1 MINLNYEV
9 EISYLKFEIFLSF
22 KRRSILKLEGK
33 VAIVT
38 GSSRGLGK
46 AIALSFAREGATV
59 VIAARSQAEQ
69 KGLPGTIF
77 KTVDEIK
84 AQGGTALA
92 VACDVTEEASV
103 NSMVDKTLEEFGRVD
118 VLVNNAGIAFYH
130 LVLETPARRWEIVMK
145 VNLLGPFQCSKAV
158 LYDMIKRRS
167 GSIINISSLA
177 ADERDEGT
185 VPTGAAYA
193 ASKAAL
199 DRFTFSLAAEAGKH
213 NIAVNALKPH
223 KVVDTDG
230 MRLWQPDADR
240 SLWQSTDMM
249 VRSAVFLASQDG
261 SGVTATIATDREICT
276 WHGL

>member
-1 MINLNYEV
+1 M
-9 EISYLKFEIFLSF
+9 
-22 KRRSILKLEGK
+22 KLEGK

-46 AIALSFAREGATV
+46 AIAAGFASQGAAV
-59 VIAARSQAEQ
+59 VIAARSQKEQ

-77 KTVDEIK
+77 KTADEIK

-92 VACDVTEEASV
+92 VACDVTDETSV
-103 NSMVDKTLEEFGRVD
+103 DNMVEKALDEFGRVD
-118 VLVNNAGIAFYH
+118 VLVNNAGIAFYYP
-130 LVLETPARRWEIVMK
+130 VLETSAKRWELVMK
-145 VNLLGPFQCSKAV
+145 VNLTGAFHCSKAV
-158 LYDMIKRRS
+158 LPDMIKRNS

-177 ADERDEGT
+177 ANERDEGM

-199 DRFTFSLAAEAGKH
+199 DRFTLSLAAETGKY

-223 KVVDTDG
+223 RIVDTDG
-230 MRLWQPDADR
+230 MRLWLPDADR
-240 SLWQSTDMM
+240 SSWQSTDMM
-249 VRSAVFLASQDG
+249 SRAAVFLAAQDG
-261 SGVTATIATDREICT
+261 RGVTATIATDREICT

>member
-1 MINLNYEV
+1 
-9 EISYLKFEIFLSF
+9 
-22 KRRSILKLEGK
+22 LKLKGK

-46 AIALSFAREGATV
+46 AIAAGFASQGAAI
-59 VIAARSQAEQ
+59 VIAARSLTAQ

-77 KTVDEIK
+77 KTADEIK

-92 VACDVTEEASV
+92 VACDVTDETSV
-103 NSMVDKTLEEFGRVD
+103 NNMVEKALDKFGRVD
-118 VLVNNAGIAFYH
+118 VLVNNAGIAFYCP
-130 LVLETPARRWEIVMK
+130 VLETPAKRWEIVMK
-145 VNLLGPFQCSKAV
+145 VNLTGAFQCSKAV
-158 LYDMIKRRS
+158 LPDMIKRKS

-177 ADERDEGT
+177 ANERDEGT

-199 DRFTFSLAAEAGKH
+199 DRFTLSLAAETGKY

-223 KVVDTDG
+223 RIVDTDG
-230 MRLWQPDADR
+230 MRLWLPDADR
-240 SLWQSTDMM
+240 SSWQSADMM
-249 VRSAVFLASQDG
+249 SRAAVFLAAQDG
-261 SGVTATIATDREICT
+261 RGVTATIATDREICT